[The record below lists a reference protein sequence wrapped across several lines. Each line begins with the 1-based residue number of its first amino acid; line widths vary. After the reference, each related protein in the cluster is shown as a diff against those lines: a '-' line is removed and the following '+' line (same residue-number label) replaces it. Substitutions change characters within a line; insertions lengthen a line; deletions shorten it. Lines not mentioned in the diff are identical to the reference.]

1 MRMKVI
7 CIATAMALP
16 LSSVAAAEGCSA
28 LSIRTAK
35 SEIKA
40 ALRAGNFPRR
50 EISFVT
56 AGADSDLAK
65 LRPRELNAR
74 GQTCGID
81 AVRAHVLRCTAQRL
95 PWLLQQT
102 AKPPDSATSA
112 SAWGKKRLSVR
123 EAIFFGKFH
132 SCLTAA
138 KDALFR

>member
-1 MRMKVI
+1 MRLNVI
-7 CIATAMALP
+7 CIATAMVMP
-16 LSSVAAAEGCSA
+16 LSSVPAAEDCSA

-40 ALRAGNFPRR
+40 ALRAANFSES

-56 AGADSDLAK
+56 AGADGALAR
-65 LRPRELNAR
+65 LRWQDLNAR

-81 AVRAHVLRCTAQRL
+81 PVRAQVLRCTAQRL

-102 AKPPDSATSA
+102 VKPLDSATSVA
-112 SAWGKKRLSVR
+112 GWGKERLSVR
-123 EAIFFGKFH
+123 EAAFFGKFNG
-132 SCLTAA
+132 CLAAA